1 MARIR
6 AKCGGFD
13 RQFAASSPRACAH
26 SANVSRRPCP
36 IQLRAPLAAISCAL
50 AVATAQAA
58 ELEQQARQ
66 FVLDSAAT
74 ADARVEVEVG
84 ALDPRL
90 RLAPCEKVEPY
101 IPTGTR
107 LWGRTRIGL
116 RCVQGPTPWNVYL
129 PLVVK
134 VFGAGLTAAAALP
147 AGAVLTAADLL
158 PAEVDLADGAAP
170 VLAPNAAIGRALARP
185 LAAGQTLRSADLRL
199 RQWFAAGD
207 TVQITAIGN
216 GFRINGEGEALGPGL
231 EGRPTRIRLDG
242 GRIVVARPVAERHVE
257 IRL

>member
-50 AVATAQAA
+50 ALATAQAA

-216 GFRINGEGEALGPGL
+216 GFRISGEGQALGPGL
-231 EGRPTRIRLDG
+231 EGRPARVRLDG